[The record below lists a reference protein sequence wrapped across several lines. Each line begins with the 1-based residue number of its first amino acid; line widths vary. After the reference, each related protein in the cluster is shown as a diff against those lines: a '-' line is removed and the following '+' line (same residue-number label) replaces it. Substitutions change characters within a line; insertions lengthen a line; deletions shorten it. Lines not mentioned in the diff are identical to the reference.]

1 MFLARRCV
9 YCEIPDLAV
18 LSELAIYHRY
28 MYCIL
33 YLHHSGLTHGT
44 CIVFCTF
51 TSQASLMVHVLYF
64 VPSPLRPHSQNM
76 RRGWC
81 FGDSE
86 MSAVVTK
93 SYGIISLTVRY
104 FQFGGMRI
112 LFTSL
117 QNVCLWSIIIPCAIC
132 LSISLSVCPILITN
146 ATSLPLQQM

>member
-1 MFLARRCV
+1 MFLSRRCV

-18 LSELAIYHRY
+18 LSGLAIYHRY

-44 CIVFCTF
+44 CIVFCTFTSQASLMVHVLYFCTF

-117 QNVCLWSIIIPCAIC
+117 QNVCL
-132 LSISLSVCPILITN
+132 
-146 ATSLPLQQM
+146 